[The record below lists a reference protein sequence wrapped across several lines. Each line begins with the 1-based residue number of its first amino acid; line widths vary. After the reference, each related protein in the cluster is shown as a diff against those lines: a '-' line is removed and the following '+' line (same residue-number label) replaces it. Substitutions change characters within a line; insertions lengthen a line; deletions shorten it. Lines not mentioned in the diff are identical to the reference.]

1 MRKRNN
7 TIHIQM
13 NDNELNRM
21 RDRMQQSNKHTI
33 QAYALDALL
42 NSKITDQRLIDEL
55 QSTNK
60 LISDVDKIE
69 KGIGNNINQ
78 IAKKVNTYDVVLSD
92 DIDNIRIELDKSK
105 KERNELWLSIRLLV
119 QKLQHIRQ

>member
-7 TIHIQM
+7 TIHIKM

-21 RDRMQQSNKHTI
+21 RDRIQQSNKHTI

-42 NSKITDQRLIDEL
+42 NGEITDQQLIDEL
-55 QSTNK
+55 QNTNK
-60 LISDVDKIE
+60 LITNINNIE
-69 KGIGNNINQ
+69 NGIGNNINQ

>member
-1 MRKRNN
+1 MRKRSN

-21 RDRMQQSNKHTI
+21 RDRIQQSNKHTI

>member
-21 RDRMQQSNKHTI
+21 RDRIQQSNKHTI

-42 NSKITDQRLIDEL
+42 NGEITDQQLIDEL
-55 QSTNK
+55 QNTNK
-60 LISDVDKIE
+60 LITNINNIE
-69 KGIGNNINQ
+69 NGIGNNINQ
-78 IAKKVNTYDVVLSD
+78 IAKKVNTYDVVLSN
-92 DIDNIRIELDKSK
+92 DIEDIKLEIDKSRE
-105 KERNELWLSIRLLV
+105 ERNNLWQLIRSLQ
-119 QKLQHIRQ
+119 QKLQHIQQ